1 MRRRRSLPLIAA
13 SALLIIAQP
22 APAPAQQAAA
32 KKAAPA
38 IEGDL
43 RKTMQQNIRSTEAED
58 LDSMMRTIHSG
69 SPLFQQT
76 RQQVSQIFGRGL
88 GLKYQLVSFKYLATD
103 GDYAFARVRQRTTK
117 TPANGFKSNEI
128 DIIVAFRKEDDAWKF
143 WNQAVL
149 EIKYL
154 EP

>member
-1 MRRRRSLPLIAA
+1 MRRRRSLPLILA
-13 SALLIIAQP
+13 SAFLLLALP
-22 APAPAQQAAA
+22 MAAPAQQAPA
-32 KKAAPA
+32 KKASPA
-38 IEGDL
+38 METEL
-43 RKTMQQNIRSTEAED
+43 RKTMQENIRSTEAED

-76 RQQVSQIFGRGL
+76 RQQVSQIFGKGL
-88 GLKYQLVSFKYLATD
+88 GLKYQLVSLKYLATD

-117 TPANGFKSNEI
+117 TPADSFKNNEI
-128 DIIVAFRKEDDAWKF
+128 DMIVAFRKEDDTWKI
-143 WNQAVL
+143 WNQAIL